1 MNAAELMDNVF
12 DVYKRSFWKQ
22 LAYAAI
28 VATISTFALGF
39 VIGFLGVGAIFI
51 FSMGDVSAMGVASL
65 IFIVLVIIVF
75 ALLMQAALTTG
86 AILLSREAFMGRIIR
101 LPMKQLMGAIWRALT
116 ALLAQLIL
124 LAPYVAAAVGLI
136 YGYVRFAFYVDVL
149 SASRFYYVLL
159 IILLVAVIFGFLLL
173 AHLFSLSIAVAVNER
188 SYFFTAL
195 VRGVTLLRGD
205 FCRLFGVRVMW
216 FIIIFVFMGT
226 AQGLLMMIPS
236 LLGIF
241 LAGSPVALILM
252 FVFNMIFMVGSMVIS
267 FAMYPLDGI
276 LTAVMFFNQRIKK
289 EGLDIEISIEEL
301 YRAL

>member
-1 MNAAELMDNVF
+1 MNAAELMDRVF

-39 VIGFLGVGAIFI
+39 IIGFLGVGAIFI
-51 FSMGDVSAMGVASL
+51 FSLGDVSALGVASL
-65 IFIVLVIIVF
+65 IFIVLVIVVF

-86 AILLSREAFMGRIIR
+86 AILLSRETFMGRVIR
-101 LPMKQLMGAIWRALT
+101 LPMKQLVGAIWRAFT
-116 ALLAQLIL
+116 ALFAQLIL
-124 LAPYVAAAVGLI
+124 LTPVIATAVALI
-136 YGYVRFAFYVDVL
+136 YGYIRFAAYVDVL
-149 SASRFYYVLL
+149 FGSRFYYVLL
-159 IILLVAVIFGFLLL
+159 IILMIAVTIGVLLL
-173 AHLFSLSIAVAVNER
+173 VHLFSLSIAVAVTER
-188 SYFFTAL
+188 SYFFNAV
-195 VRGVTLLRGD
+195 VRGIKLLGGD
-205 FCRLFGVRVMW
+205 FWRLFGVRVMW

-226 AQGLLMMIPS
+226 AQGLLMTIPS

-241 LAGSPVALILM
+241 FAGIPAVMILVL
-252 FVFNMIFMVGSMVIS
+252 VFNMIFMVGSMAIS

-276 LTAVMFFNQRIKK
+276 LTAVIFFNQRIKK